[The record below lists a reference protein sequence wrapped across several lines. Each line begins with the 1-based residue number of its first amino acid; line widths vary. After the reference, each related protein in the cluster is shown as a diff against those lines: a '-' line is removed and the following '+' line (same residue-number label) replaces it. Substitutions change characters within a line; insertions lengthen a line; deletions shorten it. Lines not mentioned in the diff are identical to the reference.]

1 MNAKSKSAFLK
12 PFVATVVLSAG
23 ALFYNEVHAQ
33 TVNEQSP
40 VQEKNALMVGYKGT
54 KNAYLVF
61 DVNLSQPDKRKTIL
75 RITDQDNYQL
85 YYESFF
91 KYNSHKRILIPA
103 EDIEKL
109 TFSLYSSKGQ
119 VTKAFTVDYEL
130 KEIVQVNELA
140 D

>member
-1 MNAKSKSAFLK
+1 MKAKRKSAFLK

-33 TVNEQSP
+33 TVKEQP
-40 VQEKNALMVGYKGT
+40 PEKTALMVDFKGT
-54 KNAYLVF
+54 KKEYLVF
-61 DVNLSQPDKRKTIL
+61 DVNLNQPNERKTVL

-91 KYNSHKRILIPA
+91 TYNSQKRILIPV

-109 TFSLYSSKGQ
+109 TFSLYSSKGE
-119 VTKAFTVDYEL
+119 VKKAFTVDYEL
-130 KEIVQVNELA
+130 KEIVQVNELT